1 MLDNK
6 GFNLWAQDYDNS
18 VRRSD
23 ENSRYPFAGYQNIM
37 DEIFRRVVNAS
48 GQDILD
54 VGFGTGVLTARLY
67 EQGCRIYGQDF
78 SSEMIE
84 LARQKMPEALL
95 VQGDFS
101 QGLAA
106 PLRQQRYDAILA
118 TYSLHHLT
126 DARKVTFLKE
136 LLSCLRE
143 GGCLYIG
150 DVAFAT
156 RRELEACRA
165 EAGDSWDNDEIYF
178 VYDELLPYFPK
189 MQFEPFSYC
198 SGFLWLNK

>member
-189 MQFEPFSYC
+189 MRFEPFSYC
-198 SGFLWLNK
+198 SGLLWLNK